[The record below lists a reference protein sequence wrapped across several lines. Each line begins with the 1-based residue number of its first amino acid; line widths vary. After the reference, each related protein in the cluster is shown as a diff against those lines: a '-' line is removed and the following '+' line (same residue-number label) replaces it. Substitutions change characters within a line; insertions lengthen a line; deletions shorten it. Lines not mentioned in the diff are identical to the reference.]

1 MNLIKLITPN
11 NLLAEES
18 KFFETSNYHPT
29 FHYDWENTQPQLSGE
44 SARLKLVRAILQQNH
59 EDTVK
64 FAKEYFEINN
74 FSLLGLANKITKQ
87 MPSQVQQQD
96 QEDFINAFE
105 SAFNFFGLNEYSIQI
120 VNESGFNFRPSYKSQ
135 MIYMSKDANF
145 QFFDTDG
152 EVRHELTHI
161 IRYENG
167 KFNKIIKSKN
177 YLPTE
182 EGLATLMQDTSVNSH
197 ASTFQH
203 AAEYIAST
211 IGLNGSLRDIY
222 NYLTSIGFNQ
232 KLSWQRASRHKFGFI
247 NTQEPGD
254 ILKPAMYFAHSQKL
268 AKLNSDEKLRL
279 FVGKISATELG
290 SHSAYKGIV
299 DADKIKEFFQIS

>member
-18 KFFETSNYHPT
+18 KFFETSSYHPT

-44 SARLKLVRAILQQNH
+44 SERLKLGRAILLQNH
-59 EDTVK
+59 EDIVK
-64 FAKEYFEINN
+64 FAKEYFEIDN
-74 FSLLGLANKITKQ
+74 FSLLELANEITKHT
-87 MPSQVQQQD
+87 PSQVQHEN

-105 SAFNFFGLNEYSIQI
+105 SAFSFFELNKYSIQV

-135 MIYMSKDANF
+135 RIYMSKDADF
-145 QFFDTDG
+145 QFFDADG

-161 IRYENG
+161 IRNENG
-167 KFNKIIKSKN
+167 KFNRIIKSKN

-182 EGLATLMQDTSVNSH
+182 EGLATLMQDTNTNSH
-197 ASTFQH
+197 ASIFQH

-211 IGLNGSLRDIY
+211 IGLNSSLRDIY
-222 NYLTSIGFNQ
+222 NYLISVGFNQ
-232 KLSWQRASRHKFGFI
+232 KLAWQRASRHKFGFI
-247 NTQEPGD
+247 NTQEPGE

-299 DADKIKEFFQIS
+299 DADKIKEFFQII